1 MSVSR
6 SVGSLVFASLFAASM
21 ASIAMPLVA
30 QSASAQ
36 APAPASSALIEAAS
50 QSPGVDHAVSQEAK
64 KVDIILPHI
73 SDGDEIDVPWFN
85 ASGFRVVHLPHWA
98 PVMIGS
104 YALDLSPTKHV
115 VMMLI
120 AAAIAC
126 IVLIGAARAQHRRV
140 AQGKAPK
147 GLANSIEAT
156 VLYIRNEV
164 ILPNV
169 GPHGER
175 FVPYLLSVF
184 FFILFANLLG
194 LVPYGATA
202 TGNISVTAM
211 LAIIAFFVIEIAGMR
226 ALGKNYISTV
236 VYWPH
241 DMPVWGKMLMT
252 VIMTPVEILG
262 KFTKPFALCIR
273 LFANMTAG
281 HVMVLAL
288 ISIVFTF
295 GSVLIGIAPVAMA
308 VGIMM
313 LEIFVALLQA
323 YVFTLL
329 VSSFIG
335 QIRTVEGH

>member
-1 MSVSR
+1 MMI
-6 SVGSLVFASLFAASM
+6 LASL
-21 ASIAMPLVA
+21 L
-30 QSASAQ
+30 
-36 APAPASSALIEAAS
+36 
-50 QSPGVDHAVSQEAK
+50 
-64 KVDIILPHI
+64 
-73 SDGDEIDVPWFN
+73 
-85 ASGFRVVHLPHWA
+85 
-98 PVMIGS
+98 
-104 YALDLSPTKHV
+104 
-115 VMMLI
+115 
-120 AAAIAC
+120 AC
-126 IVLIGAARAQHRRV
+126 IVLIGAARAHVRHTAEGR
-140 AQGKAPK
+140 APK
-147 GLANSIEAT
+147 GLSGTIEAM

-169 GPHGER
+169 GPHGQR

-194 LVPYGATA
+194 LVPYGSTA

-211 LAIIAFFVIEIAGMR
+211 LAIIAFIVIEVAGMR
-226 ALGKNYISTV
+226 ALGKNYISTI

-241 DMPVWGKMLMT
+241 DMPLYGKVLMT
-252 VIMTPVEILG
+252 SIMTPVELLG

-308 VGIMM
+308 VGIMI
-313 LEIFVALLQA
+313 LELFVALLQA

-329 VSSFIG
+329 VASFIG
-335 QIRTVEGH
+335 QIRTAEH

>member
-1 MSVSR
+1 MLRRWGRLSVFVIVST
-6 SVGSLVFASLFAASM
+6 LLPAA
-21 ASIAMPLVA
+21 ATGAQQPKGAAVA
-30 QSASAQ
+30 DQ
-36 APAPASSALIEAAS
+36 PA
-50 QSPGVDHAVSQEAK
+50 GQEAK

-73 SDGDEIDVPWFN
+73 SDSDELDIPWLN
-85 ASGFRVVHLPHWA
+85 ASGYRVVHLPHWA
-98 PVMIGS
+98 PVHIGG

-120 AAAIAC
+120 AALIAC
-126 IVLIGAARAQHRRV
+126 ILLINAARAQARHTVR
-140 AQGKAPK
+140 GEAPK
-147 GLANSIEAT
+147 GLSGLVEAT
-156 VLYIRNEV
+156 VLYLRNEV
-164 ILPNV
+164 ILPAV
-169 GPHGER
+169 GPHGDA

-184 FFILFANLLG
+184 FFILFANMLG
-194 LVPYGATA
+194 LIPYGSTA
-202 TGNISVTAM
+202 TGNVSVTAT

-226 ALGKNYISTV
+226 ALGRKYISTI

-241 DMPVWGKMLMT
+241 DMPLYGKILMT
-252 VIMTPVEILG
+252 SIMTPVEILG

-288 ISIVFTF
+288 ISIIFMF
-295 GSVLIGIAPVAMA
+295 GSVLVGVVPALMA
-308 VGIMM
+308 VAIMG
-313 LEIFVALLQA
+313 LELFVALLQA

>member
-1 MSVSR
+1 MNVLR
-6 SVGSLVFASLFAASM
+6 NAGSLLFAVILGA
-21 ASIAMPLVA
+21 AMPLVTHG
-30 QSASAQ
+30 ASAQ
-36 APAPASSALIEAAS
+36 EAVAERSAAA
-50 QSPGVDHAVSQEAK
+50 QSTRPIADHAMSQEAK

-73 SDGDEIDVPWFN
+73 SDSDEIDVPWFN
-85 ASGFRVVHLPHWA
+85 ASGSRVVHLPHWA
-98 PVMIGS
+98 PVMIGGH
-104 YALDLSPTKHV
+104 ALDLSPTKHV
-115 VMMLI
+115 VMMII
-120 AAAIAC
+120 AALLAC
-126 IVLIGAARAQHRRV
+126 VLLIGAARAQARHTE
-140 AQGKAPK
+140 AGKAPT
-147 GLANSIEAT
+147 GFANSIEAT

-194 LVPYGATA
+194 LVPYGSTA
-202 TGNISVTAM
+202 TGNISVTAT
-211 LAIIAFFVIEIAGMR
+211 LAIIAFFVIEVAGMR
-226 ALGKNYISTV
+226 ALGKNYISTI

-241 DMPVWGKMLMT
+241 DMPLPGKMAMT
-252 VIMTPVEILG
+252 LIMTPVEILG

>member
-1 MSVSR
+1 MIVSR
-6 SVGSLVFASLFAASM
+6 SAGRLLLASM
-21 ASIAMPLVA
+21 LAAAAAMPLVA
-30 QSASAQ
+30 QSPTTQ
-36 APAPASSALIEAAS
+36 RPAA
-50 QSPGVDHAVSQEAK
+50 DHAMSQEAK

-73 SDGDEIDVPWFN
+73 SDSDEMDVPWLN
-85 ASGFRVVHLPHWA
+85 STGFKVVHLPHWK

-115 VMMLI
+115 VMMIIAALITCLVLI
-120 AAAIAC
+120 AAARSQ
-126 IVLIGAARAQHRRV
+126 GRETRK
-140 AQGKAPK
+140 GKAPK
-147 GLANSIEAT
+147 GLANGIEAT

-169 GPHGER
+169 GPHGHQ

-194 LVPYGATA
+194 LVPYGSTA

-226 ALGKNYISTV
+226 ALGKNYISTI

-241 DMPVWGKMLMT
+241 DMPLFGKMLMT
-252 VIMTPVEILG
+252 LIMTPVEILG

-288 ISIVFTF
+288 LSIIFTF
-295 GSVLIGIAPVAMA
+295 GSVLIGVAPVVMA
-308 VGIMM
+308 VGIMA

-329 VSSFIG
+329 VASFIG

>member
-1 MSVSR
+1 MNVSR
-6 SVGSLVFASLFAASM
+6 RAGSLLFASMLA
-21 ASIAMPLVA
+21 AMPLGTQAARAQQPSVERPVA
-30 QSASAQ
+30 GESIGQGA
-36 APAPASSALIEAAS
+36 
-50 QSPGVDHAVSQEAK
+50 DHAMSQEAK

-73 SDGDEIDVPWFN
+73 SDSDEIDVPWFN

-115 VMMLI
+115 VMMII
-120 AAAIAC
+120 AAVIAC
-126 IVLIGAARAQHRRV
+126 IVLIGAAGAQRRHTDKG
-140 AQGKAPK
+140 QAPK
-147 GLANSIEAT
+147 GLANGIEAT

-164 ILPNV
+164 ILANV
-169 GPHGER
+169 GPHGQR

-194 LVPYGATA
+194 LVPYGSTA
-202 TGNISVTAM
+202 TGNISVTAT

-226 ALGKNYISTV
+226 ALGKNYISTI

-241 DMPVWGKMLMT
+241 DMPVWGKMAMT
-252 VIMTPVEILG
+252 LIMTPVEILG

-295 GSVLIGIAPVAMA
+295 GSILIGIAPVAMA

-313 LEIFVALLQA
+313 LELFVALLQA

>member
-1 MSVSR
+1 MNVLR
-6 SVGSLVFASLFAASM
+6 NAGSLLLALMLGA
-21 ASIAMPLVA
+21 AMPLVTHGA
-30 QSASAQ
+30 SPQTPVAERSVSGQSTRPVA
-36 APAPASSALIEAAS
+36 
-50 QSPGVDHAVSQEAK
+50 DHAMSQEAK

-73 SDGDEIDVPWFN
+73 SDSDELDVPWLN
-85 ASGFRVVHLPHWA
+85 ASGYRVVHLPHWA
-98 PVMIGS
+98 PIMIGG

-115 VMMLI
+115 VMMII
-120 AAAIAC
+120 AALLAC
-126 IVLIGAARAQHRRV
+126 VLLIGAARAQARHT
-140 AQGKAPK
+140 AQGKAPT
-147 GLANSIEAT
+147 GFANSIEAT
-156 VLYIRNEV
+156 VLYVRNEV

-194 LVPYGATA
+194 LVPYGSTA
-202 TGNISVTAM
+202 TGNISVTAT
-211 LAIIAFFVIEIAGMR
+211 LAIIAFIVIEAAGIR
-226 ALGKNYISTV
+226 ALGKNYISTI

-241 DMPVWGKMLMT
+241 DMPLAGKMAMT
-252 VIMTPVEILG
+252 LIMTPVEILG

-288 ISIVFTF
+288 ISIIFTF

>member
-1 MSVSR
+1 M
-6 SVGSLVFASLFAASM
+6 LVACVLAA
-21 ASIAMPLVA
+21 APLVA
-30 QSASAQ
+30 QRALAEG
-36 APAPASSALIEAAS
+36 APATQPTRAVSAPT
-50 QSPGVDHAVSQEAK
+50 QHPVDHAMGQEAR

-73 SDGDEIDVPWFN
+73 SDSDEMDIPWPN
-85 ASGFRVVHLPHWA
+85 ASGFRVIHLPHWA
-98 PVMIGS
+98 PIMVAGHT
-104 YALDLSPTKHV
+104 LDLSPTKHV
-115 VMMLI
+115 VMMII
-120 AAAIAC
+120 AAVLAC
-126 IVLIGAARAQHRRV
+126 VILIGAARAQGRHTARG
-140 AQGKAPK
+140 QAPS
-147 GLANSIEAT
+147 GFAGTIEVT

-164 ILPNV
+164 IIPAV

-175 FVPYLLSVF
+175 FVPYLLTVF

-194 LVPYGATA
+194 LVPYGSTA

-211 LAIIAFFVIEIAGMR
+211 LAIIAFFVIEVAGMR
-226 ALGKNYISTV
+226 ALGKKYISTI

-241 DMPVWGKMLMT
+241 DMPVWGKALMT
-252 VIMTPVEILG
+252 MIMTPVEILG

-295 GSVLIGIAPVAMA
+295 GSILIGVAPVVMA
-308 VGIMM
+308 VGIML
-313 LEIFVALLQA
+313 LELFVAFLQA

-329 VSSFIG
+329 VASFIG

>member
-1 MSVSR
+1 MNVSR
-6 SVGSLVFASLFAASM
+6 NAGSLLFVSM
-21 ASIAMPLVA
+21 LLSGLAMPLVTH
-30 QSASAQ
+30 SASAQ
-36 APAPASSALIEAAS
+36 QPTVERPAAADS
-50 QSPGVDHAVSQEAK
+50 MRPVGDHALTQEAK

-85 ASGFRVVHLPHWA
+85 ATGFRVVHLPHWA

-104 YALDLSPTKHV
+104 YPLDLSPTKHV
-115 VMMLI
+115 VMMII
-120 AAAIAC
+120 AAVLAC
-126 IVLIGAARAQHRRV
+126 VVLIGAARAQRRRTDE
-140 AQGKAPK
+140 GKAPK
-147 GLANSIEAT
+147 GVANGIEAT

-164 ILPNV
+164 ILANV
-169 GPHGER
+169 GPHGEG

-194 LVPYGATA
+194 LVPYGSTA
-202 TGNISVTAM
+202 TGNISVTAT
-211 LAIIAFFVIEIAGMR
+211 LAIIAFFVIEIAGVR
-226 ALGKNYISTV
+226 ALGKNYINTV
-236 VYWPH
+236 FYWPH
-241 DMPVWGKMLMT
+241 DMPVWGRLLMT
-252 VIMTPVEILG
+252 SIMTPVEILG

-288 ISIVFTF
+288 LSIVFTF
-295 GSVLIGIAPVAMA
+295 GSILIGLAPVAMA
-308 VGIMM
+308 VGIMA

>member
-1 MSVSR
+1 M
-6 SVGSLVFASLFAASM
+6 
-21 ASIAMPLVA
+21 
-30 QSASAQ
+30 
-36 APAPASSALIEAAS
+36 
-50 QSPGVDHAVSQEAK
+50 SQEAK

-73 SDGDEIDVPWFN
+73 SDSDEMDVPWPN

-98 PVMIGS
+98 PVMIGG

-120 AAAIAC
+120 AALLAS
-126 IVLIGAARAQHRRV
+126 VLLIGAARAQGRHT

-147 GLANSIEAT
+147 GFANTIEAT

-169 GPHGER
+169 GPHGDR

-194 LVPYGATA
+194 LVPYGSTA
-202 TGNISVTAM
+202 TGNISVTAT
-211 LAIIAFFVIEIAGMR
+211 LAIIAFFVIEVAGMR
-226 ALGKNYISTV
+226 ALGKNYISTI

-241 DMPVWGKMLMT
+241 EMPLPGKLAMT
-252 VIMTPVEILG
+252 LIMTPVEILG

-295 GSVLIGIAPVAMA
+295 GSILIGIAPVAMA

>member
-1 MSVSR
+1 M
-6 SVGSLVFASLFAASM
+6 
-21 ASIAMPLVA
+21 
-30 QSASAQ
+30 
-36 APAPASSALIEAAS
+36 
-50 QSPGVDHAVSQEAK
+50 
-64 KVDIILPHI
+64 
-73 SDGDEIDVPWFN
+73 DVPWPN

-98 PVMIGS
+98 PVMIGG

-115 VMMLI
+115 VMMVI
-120 AAAIAC
+120 AALLAS
-126 IVLIGAARAQHRRV
+126 VLLIGAARSQGRHT

-147 GLANSIEAT
+147 GFANTIEAT

-169 GPHGER
+169 GPHGDR

-194 LVPYGATA
+194 LVPYGSTA
-202 TGNISVTAM
+202 TGNISVTAT
-211 LAIIAFFVIEIAGMR
+211 LAIIAFFVIEVAGMR
-226 ALGKNYISTV
+226 ALGKNYISTI

-241 DMPVWGKMLMT
+241 EMPLPGKLAMT
-252 VIMTPVEILG
+252 LIMTPVEILG

-295 GSVLIGIAPVAMA
+295 GSILIGIAPVAMA

>member
-1 MSVSR
+1 MIVSR
-6 SVGSLVFASLFAASM
+6 NAGRLLLASM
-21 ASIAMPLVA
+21 LAATVAMPLVA
-30 QSASAQ
+30 QS
-36 APAPASSALIEAAS
+36 PT
-50 QSPGVDHAVSQEAK
+50 SPQRPIADHAMSQEAK

-73 SDGDEIDVPWFN
+73 SDSDEMDVPWLN
-85 ASGFRVVHLPHWA
+85 AAGFKAVHLPHWK
-98 PVMIGS
+98 PIMIGS
-104 YALDLSPTKHV
+104 FALDLSPTKHV
-115 VMMLI
+115 VMMII
-120 AAAIAC
+120 AALLSC
-126 IVLIGAARAQHRRV
+126 VVLIGTAKSQTRHTR
-140 AQGKAPK
+140 QGRAPK
-147 GLANSIEAT
+147 GLGNSIEAM
-156 VLYIRNEV
+156 VLYIRNDV
-164 ILPNV
+164 ILENV

-194 LVPYGATA
+194 LVPYGSTA

-226 ALGKNYISTV
+226 ALGKNYISTI

-241 DMPVWGKMLMT
+241 DMPIWGKMLMT
-252 VIMTPVEILG
+252 TIMTPVEILG

-313 LEIFVALLQA
+313 LEIFVGLLQA

>member
-1 MSVSR
+1 MNVLR
-6 SVGSLVFASLFAASM
+6 NAGSLWLALTVGA
-21 ASIAMPLVA
+21 AMPLVTHGA
-30 QSASAQ
+30 LAQ
-36 APAPASSALIEAAS
+36 AAVAEQPAAS
-50 QSPGVDHAVSQEAK
+50 QTARPVADHAMSQEAK

-73 SDGDEIDVPWFN
+73 SDSDEMDVPWLN

-98 PVMIGS
+98 PVMIGGF
-104 YALDLSPTKHV
+104 ALDLSPTKHV
-115 VMMLI
+115 VMMVI
-120 AAAIAC
+120 AALLAC
-126 IVLIGAARAQHRRV
+126 VLFIGAARSQGRHT

-147 GLANSIEAT
+147 GFANTIEAT

-164 ILPNV
+164 IIPNV
-169 GPHGER
+169 GPHGDR

-194 LVPYGATA
+194 LVPYGSTA
-202 TGNISVTAM
+202 TGNISVTAT
-211 LAIIAFFVIEIAGMR
+211 LAIIAFFVIEVAGMR
-226 ALGKNYISTV
+226 ALGKNYISTI

-241 DMPVWGKMLMT
+241 DMPLPGKMAMT
-252 VIMTPVEILG
+252 LIMTPVEILG
-262 KFTKPFALCIR
+262 KFTKPFALCIS

-295 GSVLIGIAPVAMA
+295 GSILIGIAPVAMA